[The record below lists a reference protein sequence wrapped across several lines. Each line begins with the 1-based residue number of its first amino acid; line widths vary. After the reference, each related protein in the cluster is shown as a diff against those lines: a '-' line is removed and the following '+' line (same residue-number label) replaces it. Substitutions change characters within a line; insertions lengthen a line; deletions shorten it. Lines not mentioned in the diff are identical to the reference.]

1 VEKDT
6 KDIKAAVYVDSN
18 LIFGNNELILQNN
31 LKDRQMIL
39 NNNAF
44 GLKYYE
50 EIDRKLLKQFFEKE
64 DGNKINYEQLE
75 IHAVEF
81 SVKFK

>member
-39 NNNAF
+39 NNNVF

-50 EIDRKLLKQFFEKE
+50 EIDRKLLKPFFEKE